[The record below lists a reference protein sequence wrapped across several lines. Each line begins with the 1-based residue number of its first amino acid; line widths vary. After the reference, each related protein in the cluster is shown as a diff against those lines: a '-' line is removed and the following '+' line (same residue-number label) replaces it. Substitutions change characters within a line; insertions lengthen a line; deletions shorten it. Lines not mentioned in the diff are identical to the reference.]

1 MKNILMTFL
10 SAYWCMPT
18 NQNIKGNLGLFF
30 QNRNFMSVLWV
41 WRKACYYTWNGK
53 KWSITQFIFNNMND
67 RLGIYSK
74 RAKPLTPTNYYQSN
88 IKWVNNLHKIIF
100 ERLQSRW
107 NEIYEI
113 NNQYK
118 TKGNG
123 DC

>member
-1 MKNILMTFL
+1 MCCEYGEKLVSKHEMVKNGASL
-10 SAYWCMPT
+10 SLYC
-18 NQNIKGNLGLFF
+18 
-30 QNRNFMSVLWV
+30 
-41 WRKACYYTWNGK
+41 
-53 KWSITQFIFNNMND
+53 NNMND

-74 RAKPLTPTNYYQSN
+74 RAKLLTPTNYYQSN

-100 ERLQSRW
+100 KRLQSRW